1 MYCTNKTH
9 AVVDSTV
16 MSLSL
21 YAAKDTGNVTG
32 VCTLDGVDANTP
44 VFQWSCQYHH
54 RHA

>member
-16 MSLSL
+16 MGLSL

-32 VCTLDGVDANTP
+32 VCTLSDWTP
-44 VFQWSCQYHH
+44 TPQSSPAGSV
-54 RHA
+54 